1 MADDNKTI
9 DAIDNLTGSDD
20 DDFDMD
26 GIEGGDGAHDGPSS
40 ETIEAIAT
48 FQTLLEAN
56 PNQYEAHTQLISLLK
71 GADMFEELREAREA
85 MNKIYPLSEDLWMDW
100 INDEVNMATSG
111 DEKRHVL
118 SLYERATTEYLSIKI
133 WKSYV
138 DYALQEYNESK
149 EYQDVLE
156 EEETVVNAQELNRIF
171 KRADKWTGYHIPES
185 HTIWNVWINFELEN
199 LAAQDPASPEDVRRV
214 KKMYLDRIAIPHV
227 TLEDTFSALSPLIS
241 KYEPEEYEKTME
253 NCSKINA
260 ATRKLL
266 TEREAFEQ
274 NLVATG
280 NSVEAFT
287 SYLDYEMRP
296 ERRHFARTRTLFERA
311 VAVHCLVPS
320 VWIDYI
326 TFLMSM
332 NPQKAGYDLDPKEVL
347 TIAERSTRNCPWS
360 GDLWES
366 RFLLM
371 EMYHKSEEE
380 LNALFASALSDA
392 TLLAS
397 PQELSKVLQARCSY
411 VVRAEK
417 KDEDG
422 KAKIRAAFEH
432 AGVVLESVGGDP
444 YCKIEQ
450 FWIEIE
456 AGPLENKEN
465 ARALWAR
472 IESKLK
478 ASSESWL
485 ARVALEKRLGS
496 PKQARQIFAKACNV
510 AKQID
515 WPEKVFEAWLLFERE
530 HGTVLEYKDAL
541 TRSRAAMKTVEL
553 FRAEVALNS
562 AYVDQSAYAVAEP
575 PVPIE
580 ESTPAPTKK
589 RKVSFQDEVETFKIP
604 KVEPK
609 PKGKVKEKPDAV
621 AEQTPVKSESSHSQ
635 KPLDISAGR
644 HEDTLFVVNF
654 KEDTTAA
661 KLKEMFGEY
670 GTVLRC
676 TMAAPKQ
683 GKARYFAYVQMS
695 KPEEAQAALALDGR
709 DVGHRLGL
717 QVRISDTNKASRAP
731 PSVKPP
737 LPKESRH
744 ELNVKGLDIDVKDED
759 LRKLVSLYAEPEHI
773 YAQRQ
778 ADAKGGTWANIK
790 FHTEA
795 DADAAVA
802 MNGLSFQGKTL
813 EVSRRMFKNPE
824 YEGLTRTERRKLKAK
839 KSEEKRAQGGGQDHP
854 DHKTGGKAQDME
866 MTETTA
872 GESGDKVPAKSSSAA
887 TAKSNSTSAKSDSAT
902 FAKPAPQAKPMA
914 KLTAMAPRSMQ
925 PRSTIQAGKAL
936 RARPPRSAGTGTPI
950 GAFKAASTTSTGS
963 SSSGAGETA
972 ATGVDGVSGEGAEAA
987 AAPVAPKSNAEFRAL
1002 MLSGGLKKSRQ

>member
-1 MADDNKTI
+1 MADNK
-9 DAIDNLTGSDD
+9 DIDNLSVSED

-26 GIEGGDGAHDGPSS
+26 GIEAGGGQDGPSS
-40 ETIEAIAT
+40 ETIEAIVT
-48 FQTLLEAN
+48 FQTLLESN
-56 PNQYEAHTQLISLLK
+56 PNQYEAHTQLIALLK
-71 GADMFEELREAREA
+71 SADMFEELREARES

-100 INDEVNMATSG
+100 INDEVNMATSE

-149 EYQDVLE
+149 EYRDAQE
-156 EEETVVNAQELNRIF
+156 EGDIVVNAQGLNKIF

-199 LAAQDPASPEDVRRV
+199 LAAQDPASPEDIKRV
-214 KKMYLDRIAIPHV
+214 KKMYLDRIATPHA
-227 TLEDTFSALSPLIS
+227 TLEETFSALSPFIS

-253 NCSKINA
+253 SCSKINA

-280 NSVEAFT
+280 NSVEAFM
-287 SYLDYEMRP
+287 SYLNYEMRP

-320 VWIDYI
+320 VWIDFV

-332 NPQKAGYDLDPKEVL
+332 NSQKAGYDLDPKEVL

-371 EMYHKSEEE
+371 E
-380 LNALFASALSDA
+380 
-392 TLLAS
+392 
-397 PQELSKVLQARCSY
+397 LSKVLQARCSY
-411 VVRAEK
+411 VVRAK
-417 KDEDG
+417 KNDEDG

-432 AGVVLESVGGDP
+432 AGDVLQSVGGDP
-444 YCKIEQ
+444 FCKFEQ

-456 AGPLENKEN
+456 AGPLENGEN
-465 ARALWAR
+465 ARALWTK

-478 ASSESWL
+478 TSSESWL
-485 ARVALEKRLGS
+485 ARVALEQRLGS
-496 PKQARQIFAKACNV
+496 PKQARQIFAKACNI

-515 WPEKVFEAWLLFERE
+515 WPEKIFEAWLTFERE
-530 HGTVLEYKDAL
+530 HGSVLEYKEAL
-541 TRSRAAMKTVEL
+541 ARSRAAMKTVEL
-553 FRAEVALNS
+553 IRAEAALNS
-562 AYVDQSAYAVAEP
+562 AYTDQREYAGAEP
-575 PVPIE
+575 TAPVE
-580 ESTPAPTKK
+580 EQATVPTKK
-589 RKVSFQDEVETFKIP
+589 RKVSFQDEVETS
-604 KVEPK
+604 KVARVESNLK
-609 PKGKVKEKPDAV
+609 NKNKEKVDEV
-621 AEQTPVKSESSHSQ
+621 AEQTPAKSESNHSR

-654 KEDTTAA
+654 KEDMTAA
-661 KLKEMFGEY
+661 KLKEMFSEY

-683 GKARYFAYVQMS
+683 GKARYFAFVQMS
-695 KPEEAQAALALDGR
+695 SPEEAHAALALDGR

-717 QVRISDTNKASRAP
+717 QVKISDTNQATRAP
-731 PSVKPP
+731 PSAKPP

-744 ELNVKGLDIDVKDED
+744 ELNVKGLSIDVKEED
-759 LRKLVSLYAEPEHI
+759 LRKLVSLYAEPEHVFV
-773 YAQRQ
+773 QRQ
-778 ADAKGGTWANIK
+778 TDAKGGTWANVK

-795 DADAAVA
+795 DANAAVA
-802 MNGLSFQGKTL
+802 MNGLSFQGKAL
-813 EVSRRMFKNPE
+813 EVNRRVFKSPE
-824 YEGLTRTERRKLKAK
+824 YEGLTRTEIRKLKAK
-839 KSEEKRAQGGGQDHP
+839 KSAEKRAQGSGHDNPQ
-854 DHKTGGKAQDME
+854 HKDDGGKDQDVE
-866 MTETTA
+866 MAETAA
-872 GESGDKVPAKSSSAA
+872 GKSGDKASAESSSDSS
-887 TAKSNSTSAKSDSAT
+887 KSNSAT
-902 FAKPAPQAKPMA
+902 FAKPAPPTKPVT
-914 KLTAMAPRSMQ
+914 KLTAMTPRSMQ
-925 PRSTIQAGKAL
+925 PRSTMQPRKAI
-936 RARPPRSAGTGTPI
+936 RARPPRSAGTGTPP
-950 GAFKAASTTSTGS
+950 GAFKAASTHPTGLS
-963 SSSGAGETA
+963 NGGDASVTGESGETA
-972 ATGVDGVSGEGAEAA
+972 PA

>member
-1 MADDNKTI
+1 MADENKTI
-9 DAIDNLTGSDD
+9 DDINNLAGSDD
-20 DDFDMD
+20 EDFDMD
-26 GIEGGDGAHDGPSS
+26 GIDVAQDGPSS

-56 PNQYEAHTQLISLLK
+56 PNQYEVHTQLIALLK
-71 GADMFEELREAREA
+71 SADMFEELREAREA

-100 INDEVNMATSG
+100 INDEVNMATSE
-111 DEKRHVL
+111 DEKRHAL

-149 EYQDVLE
+149 EYQDALE
-156 EEETVVNAQELNRIF
+156 EGEVVVNAQELNKIF

-185 HTIWNVWINFELEN
+185 HNIWDIWIEFELES
-199 LAAQDPASPEDVRRV
+199 LAAQDPALPEDVRRV
-214 KKMYLDRIAIPHV
+214 KKMYLDRIAIPHA
-227 TLEDTFSALSPLIS
+227 TLEDTFSALSPFIT

-287 SYLDYEMRP
+287 SYLTYEMRP

-332 NPQKAGYDLDPKEVL
+332 NSQKAGYDLNPSEVL
-347 TIAERSTRNCPWS
+347 SIAERSTRNCPWS

-371 EMYHKSEEE
+371 EIYNRPEQE

-422 KAKIRAAFEH
+422 KTKIRAAFEH
-432 AGVVLESVGGDP
+432 AGAVLESVGGDP
-444 YCKIEQ
+444 YCKFEQ

-456 AGPLENKEN
+456 AGPLENGDN
-465 ARALWAR
+465 ARAMWTK

-496 PKQARQIFAKACNV
+496 PKQVRQIFAKARNA

-515 WPEKVFEAWLLFERE
+515 WPEKIFEAWLLFERE
-530 HGTVLEYKDAL
+530 HGTVSEYKEAL
-541 TRSRAAMKTVEL
+541 TRSRAAMKTVEHL
-553 FRAEVALNS
+553 RAEAALNS
-562 AYVDQSAYAVAEP
+562 AYVDQSAYVVAEP
-575 PVPIE
+575 AAPIE
-580 ESTPAPTKK
+580 EPTPVTTKK

-604 KVEPK
+604 KVESK
-609 PKGKVKEKPDAV
+609 AKGKGKEKSDEV
-621 AEQTPVKSESSHSQ
+621 AEQTPVKDHSSHSR

-654 KEDTTAA
+654 REDTTAA
-661 KLKEMFGEY
+661 MLKEMFGEY

-695 KPEEAQAALALDGR
+695 KPEEAEAALALDGR

-731 PSVKPP
+731 PSAKPP

-744 ELNVKGLDIDVKDED
+744 ELSVKGLDIDVKDED
-759 LRKLVSLYAEPEHI
+759 LRKLISLYADPEHV
-773 YAQRQ
+773 YVQRQ
-778 ADAKGGTWANIK
+778 ADAKGGTWANVK

-813 EVSRRMFKNPE
+813 EVTRRMFKNPE
-824 YEGLTRTERRKLKAK
+824 YEGLTRTEKRKLKAK
-839 KSEEKRAQGGGQDHP
+839 KSEEKRAQGGGQDDSNHN
-854 DHKTGGKAQDME
+854 DGGKTQDVE
-866 MTETTA
+866 MTETSA
-872 GESGDKVPAKSSSAA
+872 RKSGDKVPAESSSA
-887 TAKSNSTSAKSDSAT
+887 SAKSDSAT
-902 FAKPAPQAKPMA
+902 IAKPAPPTNPMT

-925 PRSTIQAGKAL
+925 PRNTMQAGKAL
-936 RARPPRSAGTGTPI
+936 RARPPRSAGTGTPL
-950 GAFKAASTTSTGS
+950 GAFKAASTSSTGS
-963 SSSGAGETA
+963 SSSGAGEASVTGETA
-972 ATGVDGVSGEGAEAA
+972 ATGEGGKGAEAA